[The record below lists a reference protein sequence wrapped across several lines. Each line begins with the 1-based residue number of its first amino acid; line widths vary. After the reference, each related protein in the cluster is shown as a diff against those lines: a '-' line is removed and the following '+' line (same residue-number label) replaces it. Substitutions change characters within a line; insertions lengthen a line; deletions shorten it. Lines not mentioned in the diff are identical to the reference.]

1 MNYNFEQ
8 LDNNTVVISFTLAK
22 EEIEKNLEAA
32 AKTTG
37 SDDAAANRNFV
48 INQET
53 FTTVN
58 KAIAEHSLKLG
69 TNPITTT
76 NEKED
81 GSVEVNVKLI
91 LVPAVELPSYTGLGV
106 EKAEVKLTDEEVE
119 QQVTSHIQST
129 RLWNDVPA
137 DQAAKLGDQVIID
150 FVGTKDGVAFDGD
163 TAEKF
168 PLVLGSGQFIPGFE
182 DQLVGVK
189 VGEVRDVNVT
199 FPENYGEPTL
209 AGAPAVFK
217 CTVHAIQEMV
227 KPEPTDEFV
236 AKMNIEGV
244 KTIEELRNRTRAD
257 LLATRQQEVE
267 DRFAFDILTLI
278 AKDAKMDIPQEMID
292 SQIEQAMQ
300 QYESQVQQFGMTLED
315 FLKASKQSLDDF
327 KANVAPQAA
336 EQLRSALVLDAI
348 ALKEK
353 IIALEE
359 DVEKEYELL
368 SSVYNFPAQQLK
380 MMIPADAVSAQI
392 VQRKTLDFL
401 KENNKK

>member
-8 LDNNTVVISFTLAK
+8 LDNNTVVLSFTLTK
-22 EEIEKNLEAA
+22 EELEKNLEAA

-37 SDDAAANRNFV
+37 SEDANVNRNFV

-53 FTTVN
+53 YMTVN
-58 KAIAEHSLKLG
+58 QAVAEHSLKLG
-69 TNPITTT
+69 TNPINTT

-81 GSVEVNVKLI
+81 GSVEVSVKLI
-91 LVPAVELPSYTGLGV
+91 LVPAVELPAYTGLQVQKG
-106 EKAEVKLTDEEVE
+106 EVTLSDEEVN
-119 QQVTSHIQST
+119 QYVTNQINSA

-137 DQAAKLGDQVIID
+137 DQAAKLGDQVVID
-150 FVGTKDGVAFDGD
+150 FVGTKDGVAFDGG

-182 DQLVGVK
+182 DQLVGVTLN
-189 VGEVRDVNVT
+189 EVRDVNVT

-227 KPEPTDEFV
+227 QPEVTDEFV
-236 AKMNIEGV
+236 SKMNIEGV
-244 KTIEELRNRTRAD
+244 NTVEELRNRTHAD

-278 AKDAKMDIPQEMID
+278 SKDAKMDIPQEMID
-292 SQIEQAMQ
+292 SQIEQAME
-300 QYESQVQQFGMTLED
+300 QYENQVKQFGMTLED
-315 FLKASKQSLDDF
+315 FLKASKQTLEDF
-327 KANVAPQAA
+327 KATVAPQAA

-348 ALKEK
+348 SLAEN
-353 IIALEE
+353 IVASQE
-359 DVEKEYELL
+359 DVDKEYELL

-392 VQRKTLDFL
+392 VQRKTLEFL
-401 KENNKK
+401 KENNK